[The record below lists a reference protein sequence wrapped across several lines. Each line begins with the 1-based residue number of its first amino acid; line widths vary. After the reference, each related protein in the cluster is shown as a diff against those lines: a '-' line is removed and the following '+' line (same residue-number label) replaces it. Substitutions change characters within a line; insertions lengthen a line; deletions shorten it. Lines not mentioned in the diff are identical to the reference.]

1 MRAYGIS
8 IALTLVF
15 CLASLGD
22 EPPRVFSAEVEGQV
36 LNLEGSPIPE
46 ADVVAIAVGDRDR
59 DRSRIPRVPANP
71 EGYFSFRLD
80 QPGRYVILA
89 SQQKEGYAS
98 AFFPAYGVPA
108 VPPPEV
114 LVDEGE
120 ARHSVVIRL
129 GPKLGRFTGKVIDA
143 ETNRPVEKGQVELQ
157 VHSDHG
163 ALVRHPLYFK
173 GQFQF
178 SAPPRLFNLR
188 VSAEGYQDWDGNGS
202 KEQPEFFV
210 VELGDHREIT
220 VLLRPVTSH

>member
-46 ADVVAIAVGDRDR
+46 ADVFAIAVGDR
-59 DRSRIPRVPANP
+59 DRSRIPRVRANR
-71 EGYFSFRLD
+71 EGRFSLRLD

-89 SQQKEGYAS
+89 QQQKEGYAS

-114 LVDEGE
+114 LADEGQV
-120 ARHSVVIRL
+120 RQLIVIRL
-129 GPKLGRFTGKVIDA
+129 GPKLGRFTGIVLDA

-157 VHSDHG
+157 VRSDHN
-163 ALVRHPLYFK
+163 ALVRQSPYSK

-178 SAPPRLFNLR
+178 SAPPSLFNLR
-188 VSAEGYQDWDGNGS
+188 VSAEGYQDWYGNGS

-220 VLLRPVTSH
+220 VLLRPVASH